1 MCEKLL
7 GKNFMQFICQ
17 NVLHVHAR
25 RHPQKRMYVESEDN
39 PHSFIGKKNTKF
51 QELLNLSKE
60 NIQRLISGQGKF
72 FEYDDLKKILE
83 LK

>member
-1 MCEKLL
+1 
-7 GKNFMQFICQ
+7 MQFVCQ

-25 RHPQKRMYVESEDN
+25 RHPSKRMYVENEDN

-60 NIQRLISGQGKF
+60 NIQTLISGKGKF
-72 FEYDDLKKILE
+72 SEYGDLKKILE